1 VALSTRTRRSSASR
15 ATLSLLVVFVLFLL
29 GQFAAAASSASGLS
43 AVGVSGHAA
52 VTAGIEPDVADAT
65 VDDSVDGS
73 GDGSI
78 VENPLGSAD
87 DEDRGSSASEDRK
100 IWAVIGGLVLV
111 ALALTAIT
119 VRYWRQTRPA
129 PKPAKTGSGG
139 RRARSAEEPD
149 AFDDLGSDLFVD
161 GD

>member
-1 VALSTRTRRSSASR
+1 MALSTRTRRSSASR

-65 VDDSVDGS
+65 VDDSV
-73 GDGSI
+73 DGSI